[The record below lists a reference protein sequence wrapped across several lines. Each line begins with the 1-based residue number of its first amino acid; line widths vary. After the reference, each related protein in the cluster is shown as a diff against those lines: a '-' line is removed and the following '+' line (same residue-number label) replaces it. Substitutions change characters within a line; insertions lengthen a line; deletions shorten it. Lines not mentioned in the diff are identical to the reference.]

1 MRTETPPFPLCRRR
15 VTPIPTGEVGE
26 RCLILKGEFAS
37 RPWEWVRRGDFGGSG
52 VAFFWLL
59 FLAKQE
65 K

>member
-1 MRTETPPFPLCRRR
+1 L
-15 VTPIPTGEVGE
+15 GEVEVSMFEHVAAQMIFLGGS
-26 RCLILKGEFAS
+26 CEFAN
-37 RPWEWVRRGDFGGSG
+37 RPIQVPDRGLLRKEQHSG

>member
-1 MRTETPPFPLCRRR
+1 MFEHVAAQTIFLGGSC
-15 VTPIPTGEVGE
+15 
-26 RCLILKGEFAS
+26 EFAS
-37 RPWEWVRRGDFGGSG
+37 RPIHVLDRGLLRQGFKAEQPSG